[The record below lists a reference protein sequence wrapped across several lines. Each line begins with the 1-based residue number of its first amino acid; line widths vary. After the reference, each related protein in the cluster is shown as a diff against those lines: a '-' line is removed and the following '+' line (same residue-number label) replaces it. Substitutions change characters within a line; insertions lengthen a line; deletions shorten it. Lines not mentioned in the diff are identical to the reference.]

1 MKKKLQPALKK
12 YWYNLGKMDT
22 LIRMTMSNIS
32 QGMNVSKDV
41 ENKEHLY
48 TVGGI
53 INWYSR

>member
-1 MKKKLQPALKK
+1 
-12 YWYNLGKMDT
+12 MDT

-32 QGMNVSKDV
+32 QRTNVGKDV

-48 TVGGI
+48 TVGGN